1 VAARGVAQQGTE
13 RRQYWIA
20 GTLLF
25 VVIVGLIV
33 ASALTASGP
42 RHDPAGTLQEQG
54 GAKPHIIP
62 RPDEGQ
68 APKHPNDRGGSEQF
82 LVLGLMVAGVG
93 CIGLLGWRSSRRAR
107 AGRQSA

>member
-1 VAARGVAQQGTE
+1 MAPEGIAPHGNE

-33 ASALTASGP
+33 ISALTASGP
-42 RHDPAGTLQEQG
+42 RRDTANTLQEQG

-62 RPDEGQ
+62 RPNEGQ
-68 APKHPNDRGGSEQF
+68 APKHPNDRGGAEQF
-82 LVLGLMVAGVG
+82 LVLGLIVAGVG
-93 CIGLLGWRSSRRAR
+93 CVGGLVWRSSRRAR
-107 AGRQSA
+107 AGQRSS